1 MTQDVASSTT
11 LKENDGGGF
20 YGRRIIR
27 IITQKGFYSGFAVAA
42 VLAMG
47 VLYLVSNAESSLS
60 SASAFQQQQQAGGGG
75 YVSTGT
81 ISGAIFTGD
90 PYRNYGG
97 KRVFRKGW
105 EKRVGKTSID
115 WDGIQSKLKYYKKK
129 NNKNVHQPHL
139 ACRKWAVVTTIFAP
153 SEALIDIA
161 NLQDWC
167 MVVVGDTKTAK
178 DWRSAEP
185 KLKDNDSLFFLSIE
199 EQDEWLKLPGEI
211 GKFFQRIPYKHF
223 ARKNIGFLYAIL
235 RGADMVYDFDDDN
248 YLNKDKATGQLLP
261 LVPTSANNENEV
273 PNVRFIDIKTKSFN
287 HHPLMG
293 ATIDGSWARGFP
305 MELIQDSA
313 THGTVASSG
322 NVLPME
328 KVGVIQYCAD
338 NNPDID
344 AIHRLTKPLP
354 MNFAG
359 EAESSSI
366 LVPANVYAPYNA
378 QATLHTGPA
387 LFATLLPVSVPSRV
401 TDIWR
406 GFFAQCLFKDVDL
419 SLVFAPPRITQY
431 RNVHNILGD
440 MESEK
445 DLYYKSNKLV
455 EYLSEGFRSD
465 EPSLPARMEE
475 LWISLYERG
484 YIEETDVELVQL
496 WLGTLVQIGYP
507 FRSLKN

>member
-1 MTQDVASSTT
+1 MALSSSPSDVLPIQSVASTKAMTQDVASSTT

-185 KLKDNDSLFFLSIE
+185 KLKDNEFFLSIE

-401 TDIWR
+401 TAF
-406 GFFAQCLFKDVDL
+406 GVAFSQ
-419 SLVFAPPRITQY
+419 
-431 RNVHNILGD
+431 
-440 MESEK
+440 EK

-496 WLGTLVQIGYP
+496 W
-507 FRSLKN
+507 